1 MRGPIIDADPL
12 PVARQDVDMVAELD
26 LELRKIITRAKSG
39 DAGAF
44 GELYTKY
51 AGLILRYLYAR
62 VHEQES
68 AQDLT
73 QEVFVR
79 VIKGIGGFEYR
90 GEKSFL
96 GWLYTIAGNVLIG
109 QARRKRAISTPLD
122 ENLELVD
129 PHGQD
134 AVHSIFDRVALE
146 QAIAQLTE
154 DQQQVLTLK
163 FFADMTN
170 QEIASTLGRSEGAV
184 KALQHRALHALQQIL
199 ERERDTV
206 LTREH
211 DVGADAWGTEGALRS
226 EAAQIENVVG
236 AVHTKAGSSVHG
248 TRGTREPF

>member
-1 MRGPIIDADPL
+1 
-12 PVARQDVDMVAELD
+12 MVTELD
-26 LELRKIITRAKSG
+26 LELRGIITRAKSG

-44 GELYTKY
+44 GELYSRY
-51 AGLILRYLYAR
+51 ASLILRYLYAR
-62 VHEQES
+62 LREQES

-79 VIKGIGGFEYR
+79 VIKGIGGFEFR

-122 ENLELVD
+122 DSLELVD

-134 AVHSIFDRVALE
+134 AVHSIFDRVALQ
-146 QAIAQLTE
+146 QALAQLTE
-154 DQQQVLTLK
+154 DQQQVLALK

-170 QEIASTLGRSEGAV
+170 QEIAAALGRTEGAV

-199 ERERDTV
+199 ERDREMV
-206 LTREH
+206 LKRTGDDEDH
-211 DVGADAWGTEGALRS
+211 TWGNNGVIVSESLEMENAVGSARI
-226 EAAQIENVVG
+226 Q
-236 AVHTKAGSSVHG
+236 AGSSTHG
-248 TRGTREPF
+248 TRGARGPL

>member
-1 MRGPIIDADPL
+1 
-12 PVARQDVDMVAELD
+12 MVTELD
-26 LELRKIITRAKSG
+26 LELPRIIARAKAG

-62 VHEQES
+62 LHEQEG

-109 QARRKRAISTPLD
+109 QARRKRALSTPLD
-122 ENLELVD
+122 ESLELVD
-129 PHGQD
+129 PRGQE
-134 AVHSIFDRVALE
+134 AVRSIFDRVALE

-154 DQQQVLTLK
+154 DQQQVLMLK

-170 QEIASTLGRSEGAV
+170 QEIASVIGRSEGAV

-199 ERERDTV
+199 EREHDV
-206 LTREH
+206 PLAREH
-211 DVGADAWGTEGALRS
+211 GASAEPWRWNEAVSSELAESDELAGATPKRTGISVDA
-226 EAAQIENVVG
+226 
-236 AVHTKAGSSVHG
+236 AGKQ
-248 TRGTREPF
+248 RTREPL

>member
-1 MRGPIIDADPL
+1 
-12 PVARQDVDMVAELD
+12 MVTELD
-26 LELRKIITRAKSG
+26 LELRGIITRAKSG
-39 DAGAF
+39 DVGAF
-44 GELYTKY
+44 GEIYSRY
-51 AGLILRYLYAR
+51 ASLILRYLYAR
-62 VHEQES
+62 LREQES

-122 ENLELVD
+122 ESLELAD

-134 AVHSIFDRVALE
+134 AVHSIFDRVALQ
-146 QAIAQLTE
+146 QAITQLTE
-154 DQQQVLTLK
+154 DQQQVLALK

-170 QEIASTLGRSEGAV
+170 QEIATALGRTEGAV

-199 ERERDTV
+199 ERDREVV
-206 LTREH
+206 LKQEEGTQDRTWGSNGVIASESIEMENA
-211 DVGADAWGTEGALRS
+211 VGSARI
-226 EAAQIENVVG
+226 Q
-236 AVHTKAGSSVHG
+236 AGSSTHG
-248 TRGTREPF
+248 TRGARGPL

>member
-1 MRGPIIDADPL
+1 
-12 PVARQDVDMVAELD
+12 MVTDLD
-26 LELRKIITRAKSG
+26 LELPRIIARAKAG

-44 GELYTKY
+44 GELYTRY
-51 AGLILRYLYAR
+51 AGLILRYLYVR
-62 VHEQES
+62 VHEQEG

-122 ENLELVD
+122 ESIEIVD

-170 QEIASTLGRSEGAV
+170 QEIATVIGRTEGAV

-199 ERERDTV
+199 EREREASLAIEYALGDDKQRWEEPIKTNS
-206 LTREH
+206 T
-211 DVGADAWGTEGALRS
+211 DGEG
-226 EAAQIENVVG
+226 VVG
-236 AVHTKAGSSVHG
+236 STHKRTGLSVDAAGG
-248 TRGTREPF
+248 KQRAREPL

>member
-1 MRGPIIDADPL
+1 
-12 PVARQDVDMVAELD
+12 MVSDLD
-26 LELRKIITRAKSG
+26 LELPRIIARAQAG

-44 GELYTKY
+44 GELYARY
-51 AGLILRYLYAR
+51 AGMILRYLYVR

-79 VIKGIGGFEYR
+79 VIKGISGFEYR

-96 GWLYTIAGNVLIG
+96 GWLYTIAGNVMIG

-122 ENLELVD
+122 DNLELVD
-129 PHGQD
+129 PRGQE
-134 AVHSIFDRVALE
+134 AVHSIYDRVALQ
-146 QAIAQLTE
+146 QAIGQLTA

-170 QEIASTLGRSEGAV
+170 QEIANVIGRSEGAV

-199 ERERDTV
+199 EREARDLLNPEYGMAETGWEWDEPLAAKV
-206 LTREH
+206 NGAKDVAEPNH
-211 DVGADAWGTEGALRS
+211 DQAGIGVDAD
-226 EAAQIENVVG
+226 
-236 AVHTKAGSSVHG
+236 
-248 TRGTREPF
+248 RGTQRARGPFRGS

>member
-1 MRGPIIDADPL
+1 
-12 PVARQDVDMVAELD
+12 MVTELD
-26 LELRKIITRAKSG
+26 LELRRIITRAKSG

-44 GELYTKY
+44 GELYTRY

-62 VHEQES
+62 LREQES

-79 VIKGIGGFEYR
+79 VIKGIGGFEFR

-109 QARRKRAISTPLD
+109 QARRKRAVSTPLD
-122 ENLELVD
+122 ESLELVD

-146 QAIAQLTE
+146 QAIVQLTE

-170 QEIASTLGRSEGAV
+170 QEIAAALGRTEGAV

-199 ERERDTV
+199 ERERDGPPTKEDD
-206 LTREH
+206 TGDGDWKH
-211 DVGADAWGTEGALRS
+211 DGVMMSESAEMENAVGSGRT
-226 EAAQIENVVG
+226 Q
-236 AVHTKAGSSVHG
+236 AGSSVHG
-248 TRGTREPF
+248 TRGARGPF

>member
-1 MRGPIIDADPL
+1 
-12 PVARQDVDMVAELD
+12 MVTELD
-26 LELRKIITRAKSG
+26 RELPRIIKRAKAG

-44 GELYTKY
+44 GELYTRY

-96 GWLYTIAGNVLIG
+96 GWLYTIAGNILIG
-109 QARRKRAISTPLD
+109 QARRKRAVSTPLD
-122 ENLELVD
+122 ENLELID

-146 QAIAQLTE
+146 QAITQLTE

-170 QEIASTLGRSEGAV
+170 QEIATAIGRSEGAV
-184 KALQHRALHALQQIL
+184 KALQHRALHALHQIL
-199 ERERDTV
+199 EREREV
-206 LTREH
+206 SLAREQGGVD
-211 DVGADAWGTEGALRS
+211 DVWERNGVMTAEQIPIETAIGSTGA
-226 EAAQIENVVG
+226 Q
-236 AVHTKAGSSVHG
+236 AGSSIHG
-248 TRGTREPF
+248 TRNVQGPF

>member
-1 MRGPIIDADPL
+1 MLAAL
-12 PVARQDVDMVAELD
+12 PAARVDVERDMVTDLD
-26 LELRKIITRAKSG
+26 LDLRRIITQAKSG

-44 GELYTKY
+44 GELYTRY
-51 AGLILRYLYAR
+51 AGMILRYLYAR
-62 VHEQES
+62 LREQES

-122 ENLELVD
+122 EHLELID

-146 QAIAQLTE
+146 QAITQLTD

-170 QEIASTLGRSEGAV
+170 QEIATMLGRTEGAV
-184 KALQHRALHALQQIL
+184 KALQHRALHALQQLL
-199 ERERDTV
+199 ERDREAIVSREIDT
-206 LTREH
+206 
-211 DVGADAWGTEGALRS
+211 DDGAWGQESVILA
-226 EAAQIENVVG
+226 EPIEMENAVG
-236 AVHTKAGSSVHG
+236 SARIQAGSSLHE
-248 TRGTREPF
+248 TRGARGSF

>member
-1 MRGPIIDADPL
+1 
-12 PVARQDVDMVAELD
+12 MVTDLD
-26 LELRKIITRAKSG
+26 LELPRIIARAKAG

-44 GELYTKY
+44 GELYTRY
-51 AGLILRYLYAR
+51 AGLILRYLYVR
-62 VHEQES
+62 VHEQEG

-79 VIKGIGGFEYR
+79 VIKGIAGFEYR

-122 ENLELVD
+122 ESVELID
-129 PHGQD
+129 PRGQE
-134 AVHSIFDRVALE
+134 AVLSIFDRVALE

-170 QEIASTLGRSEGAV
+170 QEIAVAIGRSEGAV

-199 ERERDTV
+199 ERERELPMAKEYGLGDDTRAWNETV
-206 LTREH
+206 KPDPAEVEGSRRSSRKRTGVSV
-211 DVGADAWGTEGALRS
+211 DAAGGSQGAG
-226 EAAQIENVVG
+226 
-236 AVHTKAGSSVHG
+236 
-248 TRGTREPF
+248 EPFRGS

>member
-1 MRGPIIDADPL
+1 
-12 PVARQDVDMVAELD
+12 MVTELD
-26 LELRKIITRAKSG
+26 LELRGIITRAKSG

-44 GELYTKY
+44 GELYSRY
-51 AGLILRYLYAR
+51 ASLILRYLYAR
-62 VHEQES
+62 LREQES

-79 VIKGIGGFEYR
+79 VIKGIGGFEFR

-122 ENLELVD
+122 ESLELVD

-134 AVHSIFDRVALE
+134 AVHSIFDRVALQ
-146 QAIAQLTE
+146 QAITQLTE
-154 DQQQVLTLK
+154 DQQQVLALK

-170 QEIASTLGRSEGAV
+170 QEIAAALGRTEGAV

-199 ERERDTV
+199 ERERDLALKQEEGPEDHTWGNNGV
-206 LTREH
+206 IMSESIEMENA
-211 DVGADAWGTEGALRS
+211 VGSARI
-226 EAAQIENVVG
+226 Q
-236 AVHTKAGSSVHG
+236 AGSSTHG
-248 TRGTREPF
+248 TRRARGPF

>member
-1 MRGPIIDADPL
+1 
-12 PVARQDVDMVAELD
+12 MVTELD
-26 LELRKIITRAKSG
+26 LELRGIITRAKSG

-44 GELYTKY
+44 GELYSRY
-51 AGLILRYLYAR
+51 ASLILRYLYAR
-62 VHEQES
+62 LREQES

-79 VIKGIGGFEYR
+79 VIKGIGGFEFR

-122 ENLELVD
+122 ESLELVD

-134 AVHSIFDRVALE
+134 AVHSIFDRVALQ
-146 QAIAQLTE
+146 QAITQLTE
-154 DQQQVLTLK
+154 DQQQVLALK

-170 QEIASTLGRSEGAV
+170 QEIATTLGRTEGAV

-199 ERERDTV
+199 ERD
-206 LTREH
+206 RELGLNQEGDAEDH
-211 DVGADAWGTEGALRS
+211 TWGSNGVMISESIEMENAVGSARIQS
-226 EAAQIENVVG
+226 
-236 AVHTKAGSSVHG
+236 GSSTHG
-248 TRGTREPF
+248 TRGARGPF

>member
-1 MRGPIIDADPL
+1 
-12 PVARQDVDMVAELD
+12 MVTELD
-26 LELRKIITRAKSG
+26 LELRGIITRAKSG

-44 GELYTKY
+44 GELYSRY
-51 AGLILRYLYAR
+51 ASLILRYLYAR
-62 VHEQES
+62 LREQET

-79 VIKGIGGFEYR
+79 VIKGIGGFEFR

-122 ENLELVD
+122 ESLELVD
-129 PHGQD
+129 PRGQD
-134 AVHSIFDRVALE
+134 AVLSIFDRVALQ

-154 DQQQVLTLK
+154 DQQQVLALK

-170 QEIASTLGRSEGAV
+170 QEIAAALGRTEGAV

-199 ERERDTV
+199 ERD
-206 LTREH
+206 REL
-211 DVGADAWGTEGALRS
+211 GLKQEGAEDHTWGNNGVVIS
-226 EAAQIENVVG
+226 EPIEMENAVG
-236 AVHTKAGSSVHG
+236 SARIQSGSSTHE
-248 TRGTREPF
+248 TRGARGPF

>member
-1 MRGPIIDADPL
+1 
-12 PVARQDVDMVAELD
+12 MVAEVD
-26 LELRKIITRAKSG
+26 LGLPELIARAKAG

-44 GELYTKY
+44 GEIYSRY

-62 VHEQES
+62 VREPES

-79 VIKGIGGFEYR
+79 VIKGINGFEYR

-109 QARRKRAISTPLD
+109 QARRKRALSTPLD

-129 PHGQD
+129 PRGQE
-134 AVHSIFDRVALE
+134 AVLSIFERVALW
-146 QAIAQLTE
+146 QAIDQLTA

-170 QEIASTLGRSEGAV
+170 QEIAVALSRSEGAV

-199 ERERDTV
+199 EREARDTLLSKEYGAADDTWQWSEQPSGKPANV
-206 LTREH
+206 RGSIDADRSWAGISVDAAEGTSSSRESY
-211 DVGADAWGTEGALRS
+211 R
-226 EAAQIENVVG
+226 
-236 AVHTKAGSSVHG
+236 GS
-248 TRGTREPF
+248 